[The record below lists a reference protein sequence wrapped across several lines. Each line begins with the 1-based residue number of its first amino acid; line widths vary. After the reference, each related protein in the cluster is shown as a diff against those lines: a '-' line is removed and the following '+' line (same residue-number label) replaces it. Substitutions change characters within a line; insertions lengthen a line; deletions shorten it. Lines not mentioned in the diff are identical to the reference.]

1 MTIRDRIAD
10 YLIRATA
17 KSYRD
22 SYCDDCLSAALDIPS
37 EQVAQEA
44 RTLAEE
50 GWFKRTMSPCES
62 CGSIKPVSKRRISSF
77 AA

>member
-1 MTIRDRIAD
+1 MTIQDRIAD

-22 SYCDDCLSAALDIPS
+22 SYCDDCVSAALDIPS
-37 EQVAQEA
+37 EQVAQET

-50 GWFKRTMSPCES
+50 GWLKRTIGLCES
-62 CGSIKPVSKRRISSF
+62 CGLAKLVSKRRISSF